1 MSIDSILKRIED
13 EASAYSEQKIKEA
26 KAEKIRIID
35 GANEEAKRL
44 KDERKKVSE
53 KEAKQIILRKTSVAG
68 LDSRQMILQTKQE
81 LIKESFDGAIHHI
94 INMEPDDYIDFIGK
108 QIEPFK
114 DNEGEVL
121 ISSNDRKRYGAAISD
136 KLKGTKLKLSDDI
149 AKIKGGCIIRCG
161 NILYNA
167 SIEEIIEKDKSQMMT
182 EISKLL
188 F

>member
-13 EASAYSEQKIKEA
+13 EASAYSEQRLKEA
-26 KAEKIRIID
+26 EAEKERIIAE
-35 GANEEAKRL
+35 ANEEANRI
-44 KDERKKVSE
+44 KDERKKASDN
-53 KEAKQIILRKTSVAG
+53 EAEQVILRKTSVAG

-81 LIKESFDGAIHHI
+81 LIKESFDGAINHI
-94 INMEPDDYIDFIGK
+94 INMKPDDYIDFIGR

-114 DNEGEVL
+114 DKEGEVL
-121 ISSNDRKRYGAAISD
+121 ISLEDRKRYGAAISD
-136 KLKGTKLKLSDDI
+136 KLQGTKLRLSDDI

-167 SIEEIIEKDKSQMMT
+167 SIEEIIENDKSGMMT
-182 EISKLL
+182 EISNLL